1 MGKTATKLKKGDQV
15 IVITGRDKG
24 IKGEVLKILTNKNRA
39 IVSGVNMVKK
49 HRKPTQLNPQG
60 GIENVE
66 ASIDLSNL
74 ALVDPK
80 NEKATRVG
88 YKTLKDGK
96 KVRFA
101 KASGETL
108 SE

>member
-1 MGKTATKLKKGDQV
+1 MGSTATKLKKGDQV
-15 IVITGRDKG
+15 VVTTGRDKG
-24 IKGEVLKILTNKNRA
+24 VKGEILKVLTEKSRA
-39 IVSGVNMVKK
+39 VVSGVNVVKK

-60 GIENVE
+60 GID
-66 ASIDLSNL
+66 SIELPIHLSNL

-80 NEKATRVG
+80 TGEPSRVG
-88 YKTLKDGK
+88 YKILKDGK

-101 KASGETL
+101 KKSGETL